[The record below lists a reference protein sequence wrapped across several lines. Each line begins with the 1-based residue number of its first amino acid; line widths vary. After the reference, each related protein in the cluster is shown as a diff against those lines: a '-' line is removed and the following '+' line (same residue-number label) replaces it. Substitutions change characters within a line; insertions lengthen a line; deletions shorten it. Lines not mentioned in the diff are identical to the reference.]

1 MVEKKRPHVIKT
13 FIDGECDSVYVS
25 QQAAKERVAR
35 QIQTTQ
41 PGAVILFRQLGT
53 YLMYRDEDCIYV
65 IEPYGKLYREEDND
79 G

>member
-1 MVEKKRPHVIKT
+1 MFNVVGP
-13 FIDGECDSVYVS
+13 
-25 QQAAKERVAR
+25 
-35 QIQTTQ
+35 
-41 PGAVILFRQLGT
+41 